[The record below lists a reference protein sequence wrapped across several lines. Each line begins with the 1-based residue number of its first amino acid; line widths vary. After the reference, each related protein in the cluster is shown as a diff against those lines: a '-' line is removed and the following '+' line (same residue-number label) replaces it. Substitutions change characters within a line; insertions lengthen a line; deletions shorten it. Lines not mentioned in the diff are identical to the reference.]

1 MNRKEEYQD
10 ERWKERAAEIRA
22 LDHHQCVMC
31 GAKDVELHVH
41 HLSYP
46 PPPFHIWEAYD
57 TELVTLCKDCHAKIH
72 QSTKRP
78 KFNESRELFD
88 IETGTKQ
95 GDCSRCKYC
104 VQEHMLDSSEKFM
117 LDYYGICIE
126 HGGDECHFVET
137 TKCKYCVYL
146 EMCIRKHGY
155 LTVNEKSD
163 ACSEYRRRTC
173 LECKHFHLT
182 GEDSFDGSCL
192 VTGDNAWAGDQFDEC
207 SCKGEYFECVAET
220 KEGLKEYW
228 KQFD

>member
-1 MNRKEEYQD
+1 MNLFNVGTMNRKEEYQD
-10 ERWKERAAEIRA
+10 ERWKARAAEIRE

-88 IETGTKQ
+88 IETTERH
-95 GDCSRCKYC
+95 GDCSKCMHC
-104 VQEHMLDSSEKFM
+104 VQPYLLDDTDKWLF
-117 LDYYGICIE
+117 DYDGLCVNFGGVGCRPKETITCELCMYRSHCRVTNDNLACDKYRLRTCDGCIYSNPWSDDEGFHSLCGISGLECCDCDE
-126 HGGDECHFVET
+126 LECHDFYSRF
-137 TKCKYCVYL
+137 K
-146 EMCIRKHGY
+146 
-155 LTVNEKSD
+155 NEQ
-163 ACSEYRRRTC
+163 E
-173 LECKHFHLT
+173 
-182 GEDSFDGSCL
+182 
-192 VTGDNAWAGDQFDEC
+192 
-207 SCKGEYFECVAET
+207 
-220 KEGLKEYW
+220 LKDFY